1 MSDAKRLAEIR
12 NHSVYHADW
21 WAEKVGPTI
30 EMPLENRSIQFL
42 LSYTEKLEARIAELE
57 KMLEVAEMAFKEH
70 RDNWTYP
77 GEEHECASECG
88 TICRAFASIAKLKE
102 SAVSESE

>member
-42 LSYTEKLEARIAELE
+42 LSYTDKLEARIAKLRTGLCRLRNEAESYRVECDDGYAYLID
-57 KMLEVAEMAFKEH
+57 VAESVLTE
-70 RDNWTYP
+70 DD
-77 GEEHECASECG
+77 
-88 TICRAFASIAKLKE
+88 KE
-102 SAVSESE
+102 SAGSESE